1 MKPVGGISALRLVLA
16 ARQTI
21 HAYSRG
27 EHASTDDGRQE
38 KGTAWVKEV
47 PGRAYIQRKGRDDD
61 QDRRHYEARPTE
73 THDFNFKC
81 KRIARGWDGSFSH
94 CARVH
99 FYARRPPA
107 LRSILMLRVENVVRC
122 ARDNASLP
130 YRSK

>member
-27 EHASTDDGRQE
+27 SHASTDDGRQE

-47 PGRAYIQRKGRDDD
+47 RDRAYIRRKGRDDD

-73 THDFNFKC
+73 TRDFNFKC
-81 KRIARGWDGSFSH
+81 KRIAREWDGSFSH
-94 CARVH
+94 CIRV
-99 FYARRPPA
+99 RISMRVA
-107 LRSILMLRVENVVRC
+107 LRPSGP
-122 ARDNASLP
+122 S
-130 YRSK
+130 